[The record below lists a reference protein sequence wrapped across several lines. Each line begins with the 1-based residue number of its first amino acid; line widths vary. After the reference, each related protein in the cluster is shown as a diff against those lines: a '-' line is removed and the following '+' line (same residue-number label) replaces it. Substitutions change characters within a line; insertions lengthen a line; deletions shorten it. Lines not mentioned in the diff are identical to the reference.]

1 MTSACTL
8 PIYNEVG
15 VGGLEIWKLTSLAR
29 AKDSVEWASGVFWEA
44 YRLSQHEFV
53 VRMRA
58 QAESGS
64 RICTGTYW
72 RVNKIFHV
80 ISFVKSG

>member
-1 MTSACTL
+1 MISACTL

-29 AKDSVEWASGVFWEA
+29 AKDSVEWASGVVWEA
-44 YRLSQHEFV
+44 YRLSQQHEFV

-58 QAESGS
+58 QAEEWLENLY
-64 RICTGTYW
+64 RYVLACE
-72 RVNKIFHV
+72 
-80 ISFVKSG
+80 